1 MLKYFKKII
10 NLVFDNLYVFLIFVY
25 FFMILGICTKHYFKL
40 PNFDY
45 GVLIL
50 LFIPEIYNR
59 IIYSLETRDLK
70 RIDNDNNLNS
80 KEKQRKKS
88 KIDSKYM
95 TSKFIILIRFFLI
108 IIISFSFGVLI
119 HRNYSISMIQF
130 ISTLLYGFFMSAYLV
145 YTFLYEADNRKRA
158 ENFFNMKTLLPL
170 LGTILIIF
178 NFIFED
184 IIKII
189 ANLSK
194 YDYSMFALTF
204 ALLCA
209 TLSVLSFT
217 YAMALNSTNE
227 QEKETKNN
235 MLKSGEYYFISTI
248 FCLFFLSSLF
258 ILSYILNSVDLS
270 SLDNINIFNRE
281 YFTIAN
287 CCVLMIVSFFIT
299 FIYSM
304 KYLLKG
310 IYLSLKNLPFDY
322 DLFNN

>member
-1 MLKYFKKII
+1 MLKYFKKST

-25 FFMILGICTKHYFKL
+25 FFMVLGICTKHYFQL
-40 PNFDY
+40 PNYDY
-45 GVLIL
+45 GILIV
-50 LFIPEIYNR
+50 LFIPAIYNQ

-80 KEKQRKKS
+80 KEKQMKKS

-108 IIISFSFGVLI
+108 IIVSFSFGVLI
-119 HRNYSISMIQF
+119 HRNNSISMIQL
-130 ISTLLYGFFMSAYLV
+130 IYNLLFGFFMSAYLG
-145 YTFLYEADNRKRA
+145 YTFLYESDDRKRA
-158 ENFFNMKTLLPL
+158 ENFFHMKTILPL
-170 LGTILIIF
+170 LGIIPLIF

-184 IIKII
+184 IIKLFVG
-189 ANLSK
+189 LST
-194 YDYSMFALTF
+194 YNYSMFALTF

-217 YAMALNSTNE
+217 YAMTLNSTNE
-227 QEKETKNN
+227 QEKETKDN

-270 SLDNINIFNRE
+270 SLKNINIFNRE
-281 YFTIAN
+281 HFTIAN
-287 CCVLMIVSFFIT
+287 GCVLMIVSFFIT

-310 IYLSLKNLPFDY
+310 INF
-322 DLFNN
+322 F